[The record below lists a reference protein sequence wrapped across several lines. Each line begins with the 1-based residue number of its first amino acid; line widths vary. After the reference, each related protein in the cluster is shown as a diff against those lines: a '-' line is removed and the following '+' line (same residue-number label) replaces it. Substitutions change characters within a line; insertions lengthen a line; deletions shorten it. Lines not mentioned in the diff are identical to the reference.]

1 MLFKHSQ
8 KLNDQKTHHFKGV
21 KGLALPLLL
30 AEITNNNS
38 GLNLVLTESAH
49 ESIVLEEELEL
60 CAPELKDKIFHFPA
74 WDTLPYDVF
83 SPNPEIISQRLAFL
97 YQISHQIENGILII
111 PTNNLMQR
119 LSTKSFIKGRSLF
132 LDLDAKF
139 DISKKRLSFENNG
152 YHCVTEVREPGEFA
166 VRGGVI
172 DIFPAG
178 SDNAFRLELFDDE
191 IESIRIFDT
200 DTQRSIKS
208 VNEIHIL
215 PANEFPFDEAG
226 RMLFL
231 QKFREDFDVDTHKSS
246 IYQDI
251 RKQIQ
256 FSGIEHYLPMF
267 FNDTATLFDYLPEN
281 TRMIHTGQTTAILNT
296 WDKQIQAR
304 FQERRH
310 DVQRPVVRPEDL
322 YIQPNEVTGRL
333 EEYTT
338 ILLNQNP
345 DAEDFHTQLPNR
357 YNAETHKNQVQWLK
371 SQIDHGKRILIASDS
386 LGRVDVI
393 KRLFLKDNLVLKES
407 DNILDFI
414 NGSEQ
419 LAITIA
425 PIENGTNFLEKD
437 IVILDE
443 SCLFGSRANRTRK
456 TKRFKQNPDEIISNL
471 SELHIGSPI
480 VHIDHGVGRYK
491 GLETHDFEG
500 EAEFLVL
507 EYFGG
512 DKLFVPVA
520 SMHLVSRYT
529 GSSSESAPWHK
540 LGGDRWQKL
549 REKAAKKVKD
559 VAAELLQLY
568 AIRESR
574 GGKAVKINE
583 SEYLQ
588 FCQGFPFE
596 ETDDQLTTI
605 EAVIKDL
612 QSPKSMDRVV
622 CGDVGFGK
630 TEVALRAAFV
640 TANDAKQVAI
650 LVPTTLLAQ
659 QHFENFLDRFAPFPM
674 RVEVLSRFVKK
685 AEQNKILEGV
695 TDGTVDI
702 VIGTHKLLQKDI
714 KFKNLGLIVIDE
726 EHRFGVRQKERL
738 KKLRA
743 EVDILTLT
751 ATPIPRTLNTAL
763 SGLRDLS
770 IIATPPKARLSV
782 KTQVLEWESAT
793 IKEACQREIQRGG
806 QVYFLHNDVRTI
818 EQMAETIQKLVP
830 QARVR
835 VAHGQMHETELQQVM
850 LDFHKMRFNILV
862 CSTIIENGIDIP
874 TANTII
880 MNRADKL
887 GLAQMHQLRGR
898 VGRSHHKAF
907 AYLLIPSF
915 KAISKDA
922 GKRLDAIVSL
932 EDLGSGFTLAT
943 HDLEIRGAGE
953 LLGDDQSG
961 QIQAIGFSLYCE
973 LLERAV
979 KALNNDEEPQLDDLS
994 IHETEIEL
1002 NIPTLLPDDYI
1013 HDVYLRLTFYKR
1025 LSQTECTD
1033 EVNELR
1039 VELIDRFG
1047 LLPDQAKNLF
1057 DIKLL
1062 QLKSKALDIKSIAIN
1077 QHGGSIKFD
1086 TKNDDILRKL
1096 IKLIQTKHQTYKPLP
1111 NNAIKI
1117 TGDYM
1122 QAEQRFEAIEQFF
1135 VDMG

>member
-1 MLFKHSQ
+1 MLFQQTKNLSSSK
-8 KLNDQKTHHFKGV
+8 KLEFKGI

-30 AEITNNNS
+30 AEIAHNND

-49 ESIVLEEELEL
+49 ESIVLEEELIL
-60 CAPELKDKIFHFPA
+60 CAPELKDSVFHFPA

-83 SPNPEIISQRLAFL
+83 SPNPEIVSQRLSFL
-97 YQISHQIENGILII
+97 HNISQNINKGILII

-119 LSTKSFIKGRSLF
+119 LSTKSFIKGRSLI
-132 LDLDAKF
+132 LEINSAF
-139 DISKKRLSFENNG
+139 DIAKKRLSFENNG
-152 YHCVTEVREPGEFA
+152 YHCVSEVREPGEFA

-172 DIFPAG
+172 DIFPTG
-178 SDNAFRLELFDDE
+178 SNQAYRLELFDDE
-191 IESIRIFDT
+191 IESMRIFDT
-200 DTQRSIKS
+200 ETQRSIKP
-208 VNEIHIL
+208 VKEIHIL

-226 RMLFL
+226 RMRFL
-231 QKFREDFDVDTHKSS
+231 QKFREDFDVDTHKCS

-251 RKQIQ
+251 RKLVQ
-256 FSGIEHYLPMF
+256 FSGIEQYLPMF
-267 FNDTATLFDYLPEN
+267 FEETATLFDYLPTN
-281 TRMIHTGQTTAILNT
+281 TRVIHTGQTQAILNT
-296 WDKQIQAR
+296 WDKQIGAR
-304 FQERRH
+304 YQERCH
-310 DVQRPVVRPEDL
+310 DIQRPVIKPEDL
-322 YIQPNEVTGRL
+322 YIDPSVVVDAL
-333 EEYTT
+333 SHYST
-338 ILLNQNP
+338 IVLNQNKDAQDLHTHLP
-345 DAEDFHTQLPNR
+345 DRFNSEKHN
-357 YNAETHKNQVQWLK
+357 NKVKWLQ

-393 KRLFLKDNLVLKES
+393 KRLFIKEQLVLKDTDS
-407 DNILDFI
+407 IVGFI
-414 NGSEQ
+414 QSKQ
-419 LAITIA
+419 DIAITIA
-425 PIENGTNFLEKD
+425 PIENGVNFIEQN
-437 IVILDE
+437 IIILDE
-443 SCLFGSRANRTRK
+443 SCLFGTRANRTRK
-456 TKRFKQNPDEIISNL
+456 KTRFKANPDEIISNL
-471 SELHIGSPI
+471 SELHVGSPI

-491 GLETHDFEG
+491 GLETHHFEG

-512 DKLFVPVA
+512 DKLFVPV
-520 SMHLVSRYT
+520 SSLHLVSRYT
-529 GSSSESAPWHK
+529 GSSAENAPWHK

-574 GGKAVKINE
+574 GGKQVKLNE
-583 SEYLQ
+583 NEYLQ

-596 ETDDQLTTI
+596 ETDDQASTI
-605 EAVIKDL
+605 ASVLKDL

-630 TEVALRAAFV
+630 TEIALRAAFV

-659 QHFENFLDRFAPFPM
+659 QHYENFLDRFSPFPM
-674 RVEVLSRFVKK
+674 RVEVLSRFIKK
-685 AEQNKILEGV
+685 SEQTKILEGV
-695 TDGTVDI
+695 TNGTVDI
-702 VIGTHKLLQKDI
+702 VIGTHKLLQNDI

-726 EHRFGVRQKERL
+726 EHRFGVRQKEKL

-782 KTQVLEWESAT
+782 KTQVIEWDNPT

-806 QVYFLHNDVRTI
+806 QVYFLHNDVKTI

-835 VAHGQMHETELQQVM
+835 VAHGQMHENELQHVM

-907 AYLLIPSF
+907 AYMLIPGW

-922 GKRLDAIVSL
+922 VKRLEAIVSL

-953 LLGDDQSG
+953 LLGDEQSG

-979 KALNNDEEPQLDDLS
+979 EALKVGDEPQLDDLS
-994 IHETEIEL
+994 IHETQIEL
-1002 NIPTLLPDDYI
+1002 NIPALLPDEFI
-1013 HDVYLRLTFYKR
+1013 HDVFLRLTFYKR
-1025 LSQTECTD
+1025 LSQSETID
-1033 EVNELR
+1033 GVNELR

-1057 DIKLL
+1057 EIKIL
-1062 QLKSKALDIKSIAIN
+1062 QLKSNVFDIKSISMN
-1077 QHGGSIKFD
+1077 QHGGTVKFD
-1086 TKNDDILRKL
+1086 TKDDKILRKL
-1096 IKLIQTKHQTYKPLP
+1096 IGLIQTKHEKYKPMP
-1111 NNAIKI
+1111 NNAIRI
-1117 TGDYM
+1117 IGDFLHS
-1122 QAEQRFEAIEQFF
+1122 EQRFEAVEQLFI
-1135 VDMG
+1135 DLE

>member
-1 MLFKHSQ
+1 MLFQHSKH
-8 KLNDQKTHHFKGV
+8 LIATKTHQFKGI

-30 AEITNNNS
+30 AEIAHNND

-49 ESIVLEEELEL
+49 ESIVLEEELIL
-60 CAPELKDKIFHFPA
+60 CAPELKDSILHFPA

-83 SPNPEIISQRLAFL
+83 SPNPEIVSQRLSFL
-97 YQISHQIENGILII
+97 HKISRHIEKGILII

-119 LSTKSFIKGRSLF
+119 LSTKTFIKGRSLV
-132 LDLDAKF
+132 LQVNSKF
-139 DISKKRLSFENNG
+139 DIAKKRLSFENNG

-172 DIFPAG
+172 DIFPTG
-178 SDNAFRLELFDDE
+178 TNKAFRLELFDDE
-191 IESIRIFDT
+191 IESIRTFDT
-200 DTQRSIKS
+200 ETQRSIES
-208 VNEIHIL
+208 VKAIQIL

-226 RMLFL
+226 RMRFL
-231 QKFREDFDVDTHKSS
+231 EKFREEFHVDTHKCT
-246 IYQDI
+246 IYQDV
-251 RKQIQ
+251 RKVVQ
-256 FSGIEHYLPMF
+256 FSGIEQYLPMF
-267 FNDTATLFDYLPEN
+267 FDGTATLFDYIPTD
-281 TRMIHTGQTTAILNT
+281 TRMIHTGQTEAILNT
-296 WDKQIQAR
+296 WNKQISAR
-304 FQERRH
+304 YQERRH
-310 DVQRPVVRPEDL
+310 DIQRPVIKPEELYLDPSLVIDQLKHYSTIILNQDSHAEDL
-322 YIQPNEVTGRL
+322 Q
-333 EEYTT
+333 
-338 ILLNQNP
+338 
-345 DAEDFHTQLPNR
+345 TQLPNR
-357 YNAETHKNQVQWLK
+357 YNPETHTTQVEWLN
-371 SQIDHGKRILIASDS
+371 SQITHGKRILIAADS

-393 KRLFLKDNLVLKES
+393 KRLFTKEKLVLKEVESIVGFLHS
-407 DNILDFI
+407 DQNI
-414 NGSEQ
+414 G
-419 LAITIA
+419 ITIA
-425 PIENGTNFLEKD
+425 PIENGTNFLEKGI
-437 IVILDE
+437 IVLDE
-443 SCLFGSRANRTRK
+443 SCLFGTRANRTRK
-456 TKRFKQNPDEIISNL
+456 KKRFKANPDEIISNL
-471 SELHIGSPI
+471 SELHVGSPI

-491 GLETHDFEG
+491 GLETHHFEG

-512 DKLFVPVA
+512 DKLFVPV
-520 SMHLVSRYT
+520 SSLHLVSRYT
-529 GSSSESAPWHK
+529 GSSSENAPWHK

-568 AIRESR
+568 AIREAR
-574 GGKAVKINE
+574 GGKKIKLNE
-583 SEYLQ
+583 NDYLQ

-596 ETDDQLTTI
+596 ETDDQASTIASVLT
-605 EAVIKDL
+605 DL

-630 TEVALRAAFV
+630 TEIALRAAFAI
-640 TANDAKQVAI
+640 ANDAKQVAI

-659 QHFENFLDRFAPFPM
+659 QHYENFLDRFSPFPIK
-674 RVEVLSRFVKK
+674 VEVLSRFVKK
-685 AEQNKILEGV
+685 SEQNKILNGV
-695 TDGTVDI
+695 TNGTVDI

-726 EHRFGVRQKERL
+726 EHRFGVRQKEQL

-782 KTQVLEWESAT
+782 KTQVIEWDNPT

-806 QVYFLHNDVRTI
+806 QVYFLHNDVKTI

-835 VAHGQMHETELQQVM
+835 VAHGQMHENELQHVM

-907 AYLLIPSF
+907 AYMLIPGW

-922 GKRLDAIVSL
+922 VKRLEAIVSL

-953 LLGDDQSG
+953 LLGDEQSG
-961 QIQAIGFSLYCE
+961 QIQAIGFNLYCE

-979 KALNNDEEPQLDDLS
+979 DALKAGEEPQIEDMS
-994 IHETEIEL
+994 IHETQIEL
-1002 NIPTLLPDDYI
+1002 NIPALLPEDYI
-1013 HDVYLRLTFYKR
+1013 HDVFLRLTFYKR
-1025 LSQTECTD
+1025 LSQCENIE

-1057 DIKLL
+1057 EIKIL
-1062 QLKSKALDIKSIAIN
+1062 QLKSKAFDINNLSMN
-1077 QHGGSIKFD
+1077 QHGGSVRFV
-1086 TKNDDILRKL
+1086 TKKDDILKKL
-1096 IKLIQTKHQTYKPLP
+1096 IHLIQSKHKQYKPLP

-1117 TGDYM
+1117 IGEFP
-1122 QAEQRFEAIEQFF
+1122 QSEQRFEAVEQLFL
-1135 VDMG
+1135 DLK